1 MWQAT
6 LFAALV
12 LCVTLLLRRGP
23 ARLRYALWLVAAA
36 KFAVPS
42 ALFAPAAGWLDVGSP
57 WRADLQTGA
66 SGPLFLRITE
76 PVVADSPG
84 LVVGVSGARAHE
96 ELFCVLTVVWL
107 AGCAALVAVWL
118 GRRREFRRSLREGTE
133 AWAGREFEALAR
145 ARARLGMKR
154 DVLLVLSQGR
164 TEPGVWRTRRP
175 VLLLPSEVASQL
187 DDEELEAVVL
197 HELAHVERRDN
208 LFANLQTALACVFWF
223 NPAVWLVGRRLFA
236 ERESACD
243 ERVVEASAAA
253 GAYAAG
259 ILKVVR
265 FCTGWRVAGV
275 AGVASGSDLRRRIEM
290 IMRGEQGGAGGAWQ
304 RAAVTGLAA
313 AALALT
319 VGAGLFGRGAA
330 TAGAHMLEGVGGE
343 PQEGGRVVA
352 RSGRRGAE
360 SREQEAAVR
369 EIVEQSQEASVYF
382 EQAAGAPVAINEA
395 KMRMITREQL
405 RRAEGGRVD
414 VPEEREEAP
423 FLLTLP
429 TVTVANT
436 SAKAVHELGVG
447 FETGGRVVVV
457 AGYAAGLRP
466 GESKTFR
473 SEWRRRN
480 VLFPGTFADVKV
492 RVIWVEFEDGTTWG
506 ARLRAR
512 VPPPPPPPGAPD
524 APGAPMPPAR
534 GSGEG
539 GDAGSGGATAYGRG
553 DDVAIARGGGGA
565 VARSADAGEGE
576 GFGEGRG
583 EASSDVAVARSGGGG
598 RGAGLGEK
606 LYAPEPTYPPI
617 ARAARA
623 EGTVGVRVT
632 VDEEGNVV
640 RAEAVSGHPLLQ
652 AAAVD
657 AARQSKFKP
666 AVVEGKPVR
675 VSAVISYVFTLK

>member
-1 MWQAT
+1 
-6 LFAALV
+6 
-12 LCVTLLLRRGP
+12 
-23 ARLRYALWLVAAA
+23 
-36 KFAVPS
+36 
-42 ALFAPAAGWLDVGSP
+42 
-57 WRADLQTGA
+57 
-66 SGPLFLRITE
+66 
-76 PVVADSPG
+76 
-84 LVVGVSGARAHE
+84 
-96 ELFCVLTVVWL
+96 
-107 AGCAALVAVWL
+107 
-118 GRRREFRRSLREGTE
+118 
-133 AWAGREFEALAR
+133 
-145 ARARLGMKR
+145 
-154 DVLLVLSQGR
+154 
-164 TEPGVWRTRRP
+164 
-175 VLLLPSEVASQL
+175 
-187 DDEELEAVVL
+187 
-197 HELAHVERRDN
+197 
-208 LFANLQTALACVFWF
+208 
-223 NPAVWLVGRRLFA
+223 
-236 ERESACD
+236 
-243 ERVVEASAAA
+243 
-253 GAYAAG
+253 
-259 ILKVVR
+259 
-265 FCTGWRVAGV
+265 
-275 AGVASGSDLRRRIEM
+275 M

-304 RAAVTGLAA
+304 RAAVLGLAA

-330 TAGAHMLEGVGGE
+330 TAAAHMLEGV

-360 SREQEAAVR
+360 SREQEVAVR

-382 EQAAGAPVAINEA
+382 EQAAGAPVTITEA

-414 VPEEREEAP
+414 VPEESEESP

-480 VLFPGTFADVKV
+480 VILPGTFADVKM

-506 ARLRAR
+506 TRLRAR

-524 APGAPMPPAR
+524 APGVPEPPAR
-534 GSGEG
+534 SSGEG
-539 GDAGSGGATAYGRG
+539 GDVGSGRAVASGRG
-553 DDVAIARGGGGA
+553 DDVAIARSGGGGA
-565 VARSADAGEGE
+565 VARSADAGG
-576 GFGEGRG
+576 GFGEGSG
-583 EASSDVAVARSGGGG
+583 EGSGAGSGGGG
-598 RGAGLGEK
+598 RGAGLGDK

-617 ARAARA
+617 ARAVRA

-652 AAAVD
+652 GAAVD

-666 AVVEGKPVR
+666 AVVDGKPVK